1 MGALEGKVAL
11 VTGAGQGIGAGIA
24 LAMAGAGA
32 AVAALGRTKEKVVAT
47 AEEIE
52 RRGGR
57 AVPVVCDVTDPE
69 QVRSAVDEV
78 VEVLGTVDALVNNA
92 QDFCFGPLLHID
104 ADTVEAGWRSGPLAT
119 LALMR
124 ACHPHLAGGGSILN
138 LSSGAT
144 VAPDMAG
151 TGVYAAVKAA
161 ISALTRA
168 AAVEWAGDGIRVNA
182 LIPFGASPAVTAAL
196 ADEETRAAVLG
207 QVPLARIG
215 DCETDIGPAA
225 VYLAG
230 DEARYVTGTT
240 LSVDGGAT
248 WMR

>member
-1 MGALEGKVAL
+1 MGTLDGKVAL
-11 VTGAGQGIGAGIA
+11 VTGAGQGIGQGIA
-24 LAMAGAGA
+24 YAMAGAGA
-32 AVAALGRTKEKVVAT
+32 TVAALGRTKEKVVAT

-57 AVPVVCDVTDPE
+57 ALPVVCDVTDPE
-69 QVRSAVDEV
+69 QVRSAVDDV
-78 VEVLGTVDALVNNA
+78 VDALGTVDVLVNNA
-92 QDFCFGPLLHID
+92 QDFCFGPLLHIE
-104 ADTVEAGWRSGPLAT
+104 ADSVEAGWQSGPVAT
-119 LALMR
+119 LAFMR

-144 VAPDMAG
+144 VDPDLAG

-161 ISALTRA
+161 IAALTRA

-182 LIPFGASPAVTAAL
+182 LIPFGASPAVMAGL
-196 ADEETRAAVLG
+196 SDEPTRTAVLG
-207 QVPLARIG
+207 QVPLGRIG

-230 DEARYVTGTT
+230 AGAGYVTGTT
-240 LSVDGGAT
+240 LSVDGGAS
-248 WMR
+248 WLH